1 MLMVSVNGESQ
12 RLMVREVTDL
22 MYNTDLHQE
31 NMTDCWVL
39 VFALDNKESFGIR
52 NIIYII

>member
-1 MLMVSVNGESQ
+1 MVSVNGESQ

>member
-1 MLMVSVNGESQ
+1 MVSVNGESQ

-22 MYNTDLHQE
+22 MYNTDLHLE